1 MRIKIISPW
10 TIRFIKSEHIWSVTD
25 SLKMKRC
32 VQFGKITVLYC
43 TVFTV
48 HSIIAFTVM
57 ELWTGSVSYN
67 SE

>member
-10 TIRFIKSEHIWSVTD
+10 TIGAYLVSD

>member
-1 MRIKIISPW
+1 MCIFYYNKNN
-10 TIRFIKSEHIWSVTD
+10 KSLDLEHIWSVTD

-57 ELWTGSVSYN
+57 ELWAGSVSYN